1 MASLE
6 GLDPL
11 DRKAMPKSVTFT
23 VPSRRTMMFWGL
35 ISRWTMPRLW
45 AWLRPFMIWVI
56 KWRDSGQFSFPRRSM
71 YCLRVM
77 PSMSSMTI

>member
-6 GLDPL
+6 GFLPL
-11 DRKAMPKSVTFT
+11 EKQAMPKSVTFT

-35 ISRWTMPRLW
+35 MSRWTMPRLW
-45 AWLRPFMIWVI
+45 AWLRPFMIWVM
-56 KWRDSGQFSFPRRSM
+56 KCRASGQFSRPRRSM

-77 PSMSSMTI
+77 PSMSSMTM

>member
-35 ISRWTMPRLW
+35 MSRWTMPRLW
-45 AWLRPFMIWVI
+45 AWLSPFMIWVI
-56 KWRDSGQFSFPRRSM
+56 KWRDSGQFSFPRRSI